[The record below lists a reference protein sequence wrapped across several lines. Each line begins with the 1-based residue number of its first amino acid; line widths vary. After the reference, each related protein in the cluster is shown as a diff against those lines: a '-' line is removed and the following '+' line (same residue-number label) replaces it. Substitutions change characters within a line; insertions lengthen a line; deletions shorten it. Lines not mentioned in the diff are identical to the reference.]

1 MLSFITW
8 NVDPILFQIGSFG
21 VRYYSLCFLMAFLM
35 GYVVLARMYKH
46 EGVDIK
52 YLDKLL
58 VYIFLATLIGARLGH
73 CLFYEPGY
81 YLTGDHW
88 IEMIL
93 PCQRTPDGWVF
104 TGYEGLASHGAAIG
118 MLIALWILYR
128 RHNISPVWVVDRL
141 VIIVAQGGFYIR
153 LGNLF
158 NSEIYGFETSMPW
171 GFIFLQNGETV
182 PKHPTQLY
190 ESLSYL
196 VIFLVCMYFYGRRS
210 GKLKP
215 GALFGWW
222 LIALFGARFLIE
234 FVKERQV
241 GFEKGML
248 LDMGQ
253 WLSIPF
259 ICLGVVVLVM
269 AYRGV
274 FTDKILMKKG
284 DKVFD
289 FSKLKRK

>member
-8 NVDPILFQIGSFG
+8 NVDPVLFHIGSFG
-21 VRYYSLCFLMAFLM
+21 LRYYSLCFLMAFVM
-35 GYVVLARMYKH
+35 GYVVLALMYKH
-46 EGVDIK
+46 EKVDIK
-52 YLDKLL
+52 YLDALL

-88 IEMIL
+88 LEMIL
-93 PCQRTPDGWVF
+93 PMQRTPDGWHF
-104 TGYEGLASHGAAIG
+104 TGYEGLASHGAAFG
-118 MLIALWILYR
+118 MLLALWLLYR
-128 RHNISPVWVVDRL
+128 RYLISPVWVVDRL
-141 VIIVAQGGFYIR
+141 VIIVAQGGFFIR

-158 NSEIYGFETSMPW
+158 NSEIYGVETSLPW
-171 GFIFLQNGETV
+171 GFIFLQNREV
-182 PKHPTQLY
+182 MPKHPTQLY

-196 VIFLVCMYFYGRRS
+196 LIFLVCVFFYVRRS

-215 GALFGWW
+215 GVLFGWW
-222 LIALFGARFLIE
+222 LIALFGVRFLIE
-234 FVKERQV
+234 FVKEKQV
-241 GFEKGML
+241 AFESGMT

-259 ICLGVVVLVM
+259 ILLGVLVLVL
-269 AYRGV
+269 AYKGV

-289 FSKLKRK
+289 FSKLKKK